1 MNQEQALAIN
11 PIVQES
17 VQRNTRVSFT
27 TNAAPNCFSLLY
39 FLSVLILY
47 SSHYLSLHKISFSHR
62 PNVQT
67 ITNIRNLTASLFG
80 IAAGTLGLESY
91 VGFLFYAAG
100 TLFVSLLIYLG
111 PAQGKPELFF
121 YSPGKGVWMSNVFG
135 GLMSFVLTW
144 TVFYGVVGAY

>member
-80 IAAGTLGLESY
+80 IAAGTL
-91 VGFLFYAAG
+91 
-100 TLFVSLLIYLG
+100 FVSLLIYLG